1 MPSAINQQ
9 NTQGGETM
17 TFTQAITNGF
27 SNYVNFTGRASRSE
41 FWYWVLFAFLVGI
54 AADAVDYVMGSDN
67 NLIGELWGL
76 ATLLPNLAVGA
87 RRLHDTNRSG
97 FWQLLL
103 LTLVGFF
110 VLLVWWCFKGTN
122 GNNQYGS
129 DPLAA

>member
-1 MPSAINQQ
+1 
-9 NTQGGETM
+9 M